1 MKLRIVIPLWKRPH
15 VTKYCFDALKRLI
28 ADSKHQLD
36 VLCIISEP
44 EYINVCE
51 QYGFNWVAAPND
63 PLGEKINN
71 GIRRALFYKWD
82 YLMMMNSDNII
93 ETKLIDEV
101 YQPFFE
107 SLNPYFGVNR
117 VTYVKFGTEEA
128 RDVTYED
135 SILGIA
141 KCVRRDIVEKAF
153 KEVGYLY
160 IPDRNRGLDDSMMD
174 TLINMGVKRTFV
186 KYEGQLAMDFKS
198 EVNLWPW
205 EHFKNEKEVC
215 YKAG

>member
-1 MKLRIVIPLWKRPH
+1 MKVRIVIPLWKRPD
-15 VTKYCFDALKRLI
+15 VTKYCFDALKKLI
-28 ADSKHQLD
+28 AKSKHELD
-36 VLCIISEP
+36 VLCVISEP
-44 EYINVCE
+44 EYINICE
-51 QYGFNWVAAPND
+51 RYGFNWVAAPND
-63 PLGEKINN
+63 PLGEKINS

-82 YLMMMNSDNII
+82 YLMMMNSDNVIDI
-93 ETKLIDEV
+93 KLIDDV

-107 SLNPYFGVNR
+107 SLNPYFGINR

-186 KYEGQLAMDFKS
+186 KYDGLLAMDFKS
-198 EVNLWPW
+198 ELNLWPW
-205 EHFKNEKEVC
+205 EHFKNEKAVC